1 MRIKEL
7 SDDEMTTTQ
16 KDPGRNSRRPK
27 GKLQGPLRVWLTS
40 PNLADKAQRLGQF
53 CRYETSLPTH
63 LSELAILITG
73 RFWGG
78 V

>member
-16 KDPGRNSRRPK
+16 KKIRDDIVVGPRVN
-27 GKLQGPLRVWLTS
+27 LQGPLRVWLTS

-53 CRYETSLPTH
+53 CRYETCLYDTPQ
-63 LSELAILITG
+63 
-73 RFWGG
+73 
-78 V
+78 